1 MRAIGLSFLHMLKLI
16 RHDMMLFAA
25 GLAPL
30 LAGVAIRFGVPFLEK
45 MLVSYTGAEAILT
58 PYYGLFDIFFAS
70 IAPAM
75 FGFIAAMV
83 MLEEHDDHIDRYLF
97 ITGLGRNGYLVSRIV
112 IPALGAFGVTAALL
126 PVFRL
131 SALSVAGIVLLSL
144 AGTLQG
150 IIITLLIVALSSNKL
165 EGMAITKLSALMILG
180 AVAPYFVPKPV
191 CYCLSI
197 LPSFWIGKAIL
208 ENVLSWMMMA
218 VLVAGIWI
226 LVLLRVF
233 SRYR

>member
-1 MRAIGLSFLHMLKLI
+1 MRAIRLSFLHMLKLI

-45 MLVSYTGAEAILT
+45 LLISYAGAEAVLS

-97 ITGLGRNGYLVSRIV
+97 ITGLGRNGYLVSRIM
-112 IPALGAFGVTAALL
+112 IPAFCAFVITAALL

-131 SALSVAGIVLLSL
+131 SALPAAGIVLLSL

-150 IIITLLIVALSSNKL
+150 IIIALLIVALSSNKL

-180 AVAPYFVPKPV
+180 AVVPYFVPKPL

-208 ENVLSWMMMA
+208 ENVLIYMMMSI
-218 VLVAGIWI
+218 LVAGIWI
-226 LVLLRVF
+226 LVLLYLMDSTR
-233 SRYR
+233 

>member
-1 MRAIGLSFLHMLKLI
+1 MLAL
-16 RHDMMLFAA
+16 
-25 GLAPL
+25 
-30 LAGVAIRFGVPFLEK
+30 
-45 MLVSYTGAEAILT
+45 TGI
-58 PYYGLFDIFFAS
+58 
-70 IAPAM
+70 
-75 FGFIAAMV
+75 
-83 MLEEHDDHIDRYLF
+83 
-97 ITGLGRNGYLVSRIV
+97 
-112 IPALGAFGVTAALL
+112 
-126 PVFRL
+126 
-131 SALSVAGIVLLSL
+131 
-144 AGTLQG
+144 LQG
-150 IIITLLIVALSSNKL
+150 IIIALLIVALSSNKL

-180 AVAPYFVPKPV
+180 AVAPYFVPKPL